1 VLRIVVHIVVVP
13 TSCRALRTAIVVRTI
28 INYQSLLMHSVSVF
42 TMLSYCCRTIL
53 CDNDVT
59 KCVQSVDTQAAS
71 SSLRSTVH
79 IIMLRHS
86 TSTLYTMY
94 QHCACPLCGPPGE
107 SGQHQQVVKLYS
119 HSTKQPCQAKAPAR
133 LVGPVLLRSAA
144 GRVGSLGCRAGRLGC
159 RAQQDGRHRPGLRF
173 RLGGEALARAASKRG
188 RPHAGCCGFGLER
201 LASTAYAHPRTA
213 LGKEKQKKRG
223 GWVLCA
229 FRWPL
234 HMYVGVG
241 FSFFPAPLANIQ
253 LSNCNYRGRGGTY
266 DPQMALAVISIRFGL
281 CVVGPLGP
289 ADPI

>member
-1 VLRIVVHIVVVP
+1 
-13 TSCRALRTAIVVRTI
+13 
-28 INYQSLLMHSVSVF
+28 MHSVSVF

-144 GRVGSLGCRAGRLGC
+144 GRVGSLGCRAGRLGWLPGAPA
-159 RAQQDGRHRPGLRF
+159 RLLPGLRRCA
-173 RLGGEALARAASKRG
+173 RLPSLPTEPQRVSGFQKILCLVVALMLASSPGFSSSIAARAI
-188 RPHAGCCGFGLER
+188 P
-201 LASTAYAHPRTA
+201 P
-213 LGKEKQKKRG
+213 
-223 GWVLCA
+223 
-229 FRWPL
+229 
-234 HMYVGVG
+234 
-241 FSFFPAPLANIQ
+241 
-253 LSNCNYRGRGGTY
+253 
-266 DPQMALAVISIRFGL
+266 
-281 CVVGPLGP
+281 
-289 ADPI
+289 